1 MKRKMLSALLCAT
14 LAASAMLTGCGNGG
28 GSNTDAAPDNAQSK
42 PQDTET
48 ASTEETD
55 EEKQGDEDFSDITL
69 VFAQDLGTDE
79 TANSVTNEILQAY
92 QEKTGITIYS
102 KTRS

>member
-48 ASTEETD
+48 ASTEEKD
-55 EEKQGDEDFSDITL
+55 EEKQTAILQRNERNGRTTL
-69 VFAQDLGTDE
+69 QRSVDSAMDSFQRRLGT
-79 TANSVTNEILQAY
+79 V
-92 QEKTGITIYS
+92 
-102 KTRS
+102 